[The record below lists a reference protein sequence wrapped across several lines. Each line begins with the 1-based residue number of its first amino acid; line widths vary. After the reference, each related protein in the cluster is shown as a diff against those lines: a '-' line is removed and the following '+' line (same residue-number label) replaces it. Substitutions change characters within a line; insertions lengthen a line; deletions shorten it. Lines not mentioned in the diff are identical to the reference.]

1 MSLNLK
7 ENSIITPSTKTKGS
21 LKDSCLKR
29 VLFHKSSRKRRK
41 NQKGQLNMMNS
52 PVSYMGNDP
61 IRDQLREWAVRGWVA
76 SLQMSEDE
84 ETNDGSKPFDIAL
97 EPILI

>member
-1 MSLNLK
+1 
-7 ENSIITPSTKTKGS
+7 
-21 LKDSCLKR
+21 
-29 VLFHKSSRKRRK
+29 
-41 NQKGQLNMMNS
+41 MMNS
-52 PVSYMGNDP
+52 PVSYMGNAP
-61 IRDQLREWAVRGWVA
+61 IRDQLREWAVRGWAA

>member
-1 MSLNLK
+1 MRQ
-7 ENSIITPSTKTKGS
+7 G
-21 LKDSCLKR
+21 KD
-29 VLFHKSSRKRRK
+29 VK

-61 IRDQLREWAVRGWVA
+61 IRDQLREWAVRAHAA
-76 SLQMSEDE
+76 SLQNDE
-84 ETNDGSKPFDIAL
+84 EEANDGSKPFDTAL

>member
-1 MSLNLK
+1 MRQ
-7 ENSIITPSTKTKGS
+7 G
-21 LKDSCLKR
+21 KD
-29 VLFHKSSRKRRK
+29 VK

-61 IRDQLREWAVRGWVA
+61 IRDQLREWAVLAHAA
-76 SLQMSEDE
+76 SLQNDE
-84 ETNDGSKPFDIAL
+84 EEVNDGSKPFDMAL